1 MLAVAILG
9 TLAVGVFG
17 AALDQRLAGLAVPG
31 DVRRALLL
39 EVPKLAEARVPEAA
53 GAEMRA
59 TLARALTES
68 FVSSFRVMM
77 LVAAALA
84 VLSAVCA
91 ALTIGPSR
99 RRPARS

>member
-1 MLAVAILG
+1 
-9 TLAVGVFG
+9 
-17 AALDQRLAGLAVPG
+17 
-31 DVRRALLL
+31 
-39 EVPKLAEARVPEAA
+39 
-53 GAEMRA
+53 MRA